1 MRGSWRVFVAFRIT
15 RPFEF
20 TIGEPRPRILL
31 KRTFQTICHHEKLKT
46 KDAPTWERSL
56 HGQTLSLPHRRRSV
70 FRFVVLRTRR
80 RLPVPQPM
88 LLAHRSGAVRYRK
101 EHFPLSH
108 IRCASFNLLLQFSD
122 SLVLVGN
129 YPLRVCDLLFVLRG
143 FGSWNNVPIRS
154 TASAVA
160 STSIPLNLP
169 ASIPRRGCAGSSAFA
184 GSSFFFR
191 HCSSMAS

>member
-70 FRFVVLRTRR
+70 CRFVVLRTRCHSR
-80 RLPVPQPM
+80 CYSLIVRELFGIGKNTFRHYLHYPSDRLTGVVIPRKLRELLRLYVILVKRLPATQVADCLHEFHCRKGQFPDTS
-88 LLAHRSGAVRYRK
+88 HR
-101 EHFPLSH
+101 H
-108 IRCASFNLLLQFSD
+108 
-122 SLVLVGN
+122 
-129 YPLRVCDLLFVLRG
+129 
-143 FGSWNNVPIRS
+143 
-154 TASAVA
+154 
-160 STSIPLNLP
+160 
-169 ASIPRRGCAGSSAFA
+169 RR
-184 GSSFFFR
+184 
-191 HCSSMAS
+191 M

>member
-70 FRFVVLRTRR
+70 CRFVVLRTRR
-80 RLPVPQPM
+80 RLPVHSRCYSLIVRELFGIGKNTFRHYLHYPSDRLTGVVIPRKLRE
-88 LLAHRSGAVRYRK
+88 LLRLYV
-101 EHFPLSH
+101 
-108 IRCASFNLLLQFSD
+108 I
-122 SLVLVGN
+122 LVK
-129 YPLRVCDLLFVLRG
+129 R
-143 FGSWNNVPIRS
+143 
-154 TASAVA
+154 
-160 STSIPLNLP
+160 LP
-169 ASIPRRGCAGSSAFA
+169 ATQVADCLHEFHCRKGQFPDTSHRHRR
-184 GSSFFFR
+184 
-191 HCSSMAS
+191 M

>member
-46 KDAPTWERSL
+46 KDVPTWERSL

-70 FRFVVLRTRR
+70 CRFVVLRIRR

-101 EHFPLSH
+101 NTFRHYLHYPSDRLTGVVIPRKLRE
-108 IRCASFNLLLQFSD
+108 LLRLYVI
-122 SLVLVGN
+122 LVK
-129 YPLRVCDLLFVLRG
+129 R
-143 FGSWNNVPIRS
+143 
-154 TASAVA
+154 
-160 STSIPLNLP
+160 LP
-169 ASIPRRGCAGSSAFA
+169 ATQVADCLHEFYCRKGQFPDTSH
-184 GSSFFFR
+184 R
-191 HCSSMAS
+191 HGRM

>member
-70 FRFVVLRTRR
+70 CRFVVLRIRR

-101 EHFPLSH
+101 EHFPPLFALPFRPPY
-108 IRCASFNLLLQFSD
+108 RCRD
-122 SLVLVGN
+122 SSETQGAAERLYVILVK
-129 YPLRVCDLLFVLRG
+129 R
-143 FGSWNNVPIRS
+143 
-154 TASAVA
+154 
-160 STSIPLNLP
+160 LP
-169 ASIPRRGCAGSSAFA
+169 ATQVADCLHEFHCRKGQFPDTSH
-184 GSSFFFR
+184 R
-191 HCSSMAS
+191 HGRM

>member
-70 FRFVVLRTRR
+70 CRFVVLRTRR

-88 LLAHRSGAVRYRK
+88 LLAHRSGAFRHYLHYPSDRLTGVVIPRK
-101 EHFPLSH
+101 LRE
-108 IRCASFNLLLQFSD
+108 LLRLYVI
-122 SLVLVGN
+122 LVK
-129 YPLRVCDLLFVLRG
+129 R
-143 FGSWNNVPIRS
+143 
-154 TASAVA
+154 
-160 STSIPLNLP
+160 LP
-169 ASIPRRGCAGSSAFA
+169 ATQVADCLHEFYCRKGQFPDTSH
-184 GSSFFFR
+184 R
-191 HCSSMAS
+191 HGRM

>member
-70 FRFVVLRTRR
+70 DSLFYEPGDACRCHSRCYSLIVRELFGIGKNTFRHYLHYPSDRLTGVVIPRKLRELLRLYVILVK
-80 RLPVPQPM
+80 RLPATQVADCLHEFHCRKGQFPDTS
-88 LLAHRSGAVRYRK
+88 HR
-101 EHFPLSH
+101 H
-108 IRCASFNLLLQFSD
+108 
-122 SLVLVGN
+122 
-129 YPLRVCDLLFVLRG
+129 
-143 FGSWNNVPIRS
+143 
-154 TASAVA
+154 
-160 STSIPLNLP
+160 
-169 ASIPRRGCAGSSAFA
+169 RR
-184 GSSFFFR
+184 
-191 HCSSMAS
+191 M

>member
-70 FRFVVLRTRR
+70 CRFVVLRTGDACRCHSR
-80 RLPVPQPM
+80 CYSLI
-88 LLAHRSGAVRYRK
+88 VRELFGIGKNTFR
-101 EHFPLSH
+101 PLSALPFRPSY
-108 IRCASFNLLLQFSD
+108 RCRDSSETQGAAETLCDIGQEIAGNASS
-122 SLVLVGN
+122 G
-129 YPLRVCDLLFVLRG
+129 
-143 FGSWNNVPIRS
+143 
-154 TASAVA
+154 
-160 STSIPLNLP
+160 LP
-169 ASIPRRGCAGSSAFA
+169 A
-184 GSSFFFR
+184 
-191 HCSSMAS
+191 

>member
-46 KDAPTWERSL
+46 KDVPTWERSL

-70 FRFVVLRTRR
+70 CRFVVLRIRR

-88 LLAHRSGAVRYRK
+88 LLFGIGKNTFRHYLHYPSDRLTGVVIPRK
-101 EHFPLSH
+101 LRE
-108 IRCASFNLLLQFSD
+108 LLRLYVI
-122 SLVLVGN
+122 LVK
-129 YPLRVCDLLFVLRG
+129 R
-143 FGSWNNVPIRS
+143 
-154 TASAVA
+154 
-160 STSIPLNLP
+160 LP
-169 ASIPRRGCAGSSAFA
+169 ATQVADCLHEFYCRKGQFPDTSH
-184 GSSFFFR
+184 R
-191 HCSSMAS
+191 HGRM

>member
-46 KDAPTWERSL
+46 KDVPTWERSL

-70 FRFVVLRTRR
+70 CRFVVLRIRR

-101 EHFPLSH
+101 EHFPPLFALPFRPPY
-108 IRCASFNLLLQFSD
+108 RCRD
-122 SLVLVGN
+122 SSETQGAARLYVILVK
-129 YPLRVCDLLFVLRG
+129 R
-143 FGSWNNVPIRS
+143 
-154 TASAVA
+154 
-160 STSIPLNLP
+160 LP
-169 ASIPRRGCAGSSAFA
+169 ATQVADCLHEFYCRKGQFPDTSH
-184 GSSFFFR
+184 R
-191 HCSSMAS
+191 HGRM

>member
-70 FRFVVLRTRR
+70 CRFVVLRTRR
-80 RLPVPQPM
+80 RLPVPSRCYSLIVRELFGIGKNTFRHYLHYPSDRLTGVVIPRKLRE
-88 LLAHRSGAVRYRK
+88 LLRLYV
-101 EHFPLSH
+101 
-108 IRCASFNLLLQFSD
+108 I
-122 SLVLVGN
+122 LVK
-129 YPLRVCDLLFVLRG
+129 R
-143 FGSWNNVPIRS
+143 
-154 TASAVA
+154 
-160 STSIPLNLP
+160 LP
-169 ASIPRRGCAGSSAFA
+169 ATQVADCLHEFHCRKGQFPDTSH
-184 GSSFFFR
+184 R
-191 HCSSMAS
+191 HGRM